1 MKKVIEQFRAAFNA
15 MPVSKKISMSLVL
28 GLVVAGFALMF
39 LWANQID
46 YQVLYSNLSQE
57 DVASIV
63 SKLREQ
69 RIPYKLEGG
78 GSLILVPAAKVY
90 ETRLALVSDRLPRGG
105 NVGFE
110 IFDQTSFSTTDFV
123 QRLNYQ
129 RALQGELCRTI
140 GEFREVEHARVLI
153 VMPKDSLFVED
164 TKPPSASVL
173 LKLRSSLPPD
183 KVAGIVHIVASA
195 VEGMTPEQVTVVDT
209 TGKVLFKGPNQ
220 GDETALLSSNRLDYQ
235 RQIEGKIGGRV
246 QSMLEGIVGRGK
258 AIVRVSAEIN
268 FDQIDFSEEKY
279 DPDNIVIRS
288 KQRRLESTEKGG
300 ENELG
305 IVPEDSGQK
314 GIPPSQQAQI
324 WSEKENEVINYE
336 INRVTR
342 RVTKPSG
349 TIRRLSVA
357 AVVDGTYEVI
367 TAQDG
372 LKTQKYIPRTSKEL
386 DEFERIVK
394 RAMGFNADREDQ
406 VHVSCF
412 PLSISAGIEAP
423 DVTGIDWLAY
433 GSQYIRPAI
442 KLVLLLVIFLVL
454 LLVIFLFVVRPLLR
468 SVKGIVTSVETPK
481 ALQESDEGL
490 ESAALPEPKVQG
502 MRKKTIMLAKSNS
515 DKTQQVI
522 KGWLH
527 EKE

>member
-1 MKKVIEQFRAAFNA
+1 MKRVIEQFRAAFKA
-15 MPVSKKISMSLVL
+15 MPVSKKISMALVL
-28 GLVVAGFALMF
+28 GLVVVGFVLMF

-57 DVASIV
+57 DAASIV

-69 RIPYKLEGG
+69 RISYKLEGG
-78 GSLILVPAAKVY
+78 GSLILVPAEKVY
-90 ETRLALVSDRLPRGG
+90 ETRLALVGERLPRGG

-123 QRLNYQ
+123 HRLNYQ

-173 LKLRSSLPPD
+173 LKLRSSLPSD

-279 DPDNIVIRS
+279 DPDNTVVRS
-288 KQRRLESTEKGG
+288 KQRRVESSEKGG
-300 ENELG
+300 ENALG
-305 IVPEDSGQK
+305 IVSVDPGQK
-314 GIPPSQQAQI
+314 GIPSSQQAQMR
-324 WSEKENEVINYE
+324 SEKENEVINYE

-367 TAQDG
+367 TAEDG
-372 LKTQKYIPRTSKEL
+372 LKTQRYIPRTSKEL
-386 DEFERIVK
+386 EEFERIVK
-394 RAMGFNADREDQ
+394 RAMGFDADREDQ

-423 DVTGIDWLAY
+423 DGTGIDWLAY
-433 GSQYIRPAI
+433 GRQYIRPAI
-442 KLVLLLVIFLVL
+442 NLVL

-481 ALQESDEGL
+481 ALSESDEGL

-502 MRKKTIMLAKSNS
+502 MREKTIMLAKSNS

>member
-1 MKKVIEQFRAAFNA
+1 MKRIIEQFRAVIKA
-15 MPVSKKISMSLVL
+15 MPVSKKISMAIVL
-28 GLVVAGFALMF
+28 GLAVAGFALMF

-57 DVASIV
+57 DAANIV

-78 GSLILVPAAKVY
+78 GSLILVPAEKVY
-90 ETRLALVSDRLPRGG
+90 ETRLALAGDRLPRGG

-153 VMPKDSLFVED
+153 VLPKDSLFVED

-173 LKLRSSLPPD
+173 LKLRSSLSPD

-209 TGKVLFKGPNQ
+209 SGKVLFKGPNQ
-220 GDETALLSSNRLDYQ
+220 GDETALLSSNRIDYQ
-235 RQIEGKIGGRV
+235 RQVEGKIVGRV
-246 QSMLEGIVGRGK
+246 QSMLEGIVGTGK

-268 FDQIDFSEEKY
+268 FDQVDFSEEKY
-279 DPDNIVIRS
+279 DPDNTVVRS
-288 KQRRLESTEKGG
+288 KQRRVESSEKGG
-300 ENELG
+300 ENALG
-305 IVPEDSGQK
+305 IVSVDPGQT
-314 GIPPSQQAQI
+314 GIPSPQEAQMR
-324 WSEKENEVINYE
+324 SEKEDEVINYE

-367 TAQDG
+367 TAEDG
-372 LKTQKYIPRTSKEL
+372 SKTQKYIPRTSKEL
-386 DEFERIVK
+386 EEFERIVK
-394 RAMGFNADREDQ
+394 RAMGFDADREDQ

-412 PLSISAGIEAP
+412 PLSISAGIEAQ
-423 DVTGIDWLAY
+423 DGMRVDWLAN
-433 GSQYIRPAI
+433 GRQYIRPAI
-442 KLVLLLVIFLVL
+442 NLVLLLA
-454 LLVIFLFVVRPLLR
+454 IFLFVVRPLLR
-468 SVKGIVTSVETPK
+468 SLKGIVATVETPK
-481 ALQESDEGL
+481 ALPESDEGS

-502 MRKKTIMLAKSNS
+502 MREKTVMLAKSNY

-527 EKE
+527 ETE

>member
-1 MKKVIEQFRAAFNA
+1 MKKIVEQFRAVFKA
-15 MPVSKKISMSLVL
+15 MPVSKKIFMALVL

-57 DVASIV
+57 DAAGIV
-63 SKLREQ
+63 SKLRER

-78 GSLILVPAAKVY
+78 GSLILIPAEKVY
-90 ETRLALVSDRLPRGG
+90 ETRLALAGDRLPRGG

-173 LKLRSSLPPD
+173 LKLRSSLSSD
-183 KVAGIVHIVASA
+183 NVAGIVHIVASA

-220 GDETALLSSNRLDYQ
+220 GDETALLSSSRLDYQ
-235 RQIEGKIGGRV
+235 RQVEGKIVGRV

-258 AIVRVSAEIN
+258 AIVRVNAEIN
-268 FDQIDFSEEKY
+268 FDQTDLSEEKY
-279 DPDNIVIRS
+279 DPDNTVVRS
-288 KQRRLESTEKGG
+288 KQRRVESSEKGG
-300 ENELG
+300 ENALG
-305 IVPEDSGQK
+305 IVSVDPGQT
-314 GIPPSQQAQI
+314 GIPLPQAQMR
-324 WSEKENEVINYE
+324 SEKEDEVINYE

-349 TIRRLSVA
+349 TIKRLSVA

-367 TAQDG
+367 TAGDG
-372 LKTQKYIPRTSKEL
+372 SKTQKYIQRTSKEL
-386 DEFERIVK
+386 EEFERIVK
-394 RAMGFNADREDQ
+394 RAMGFDADREDQ
-406 VHVSCF
+406 VYVSCF

-423 DVTGIDWLAY
+423 DGTGIGWLAH
-433 GSQYIRPAI
+433 GRQYVRLAI
-442 KLVLLLVIFLVL
+442 NLVL
-454 LLVIFLFVVRPLLR
+454 LLVIFLFVVRPLLK
-468 SVKGIVTSVETPK
+468 SVKGIIATVEATK
-481 ALQESDEGL
+481 ALPGSDEGS

-502 MRKKTIMLAKSNS
+502 MREKTVMIAKSNS

-527 EKE
+527 ETE